1 VKFVSKN
8 AIVVVIAA
16 LLVGLFIGYA
26 VERQRAINNMET
38 AKRLFQNQ
46 LNAVKTATDKLIIE
60 NKQLQMEVSLIP
72 TPTMGIKKIIISTPS
87 AAKK

>member
-1 VKFVSKN
+1 MSKN